1 MFTLHN
7 GDCLEY
13 MKTLQDKSV
22 SAIITDPPYG
32 VSFRENAWDDKI
44 PNWIEQALRISE
56 TVIFTTH
63 PTSLWDYPK
72 PNWVGCWY
80 REASNSHSAIGGWN
94 HWTPLVIYGK
104 PKFNVDSIKIHA
116 MAVGNQNMKI
126 DHPTPKPIKL
136 MKWLVTNASKEGE
149 TIFDPFTGSGTT
161 GVAAVQLQR
170 NFIGCE
176 LEPKYY
182 SIAEK
187 RIKEASLQQNLF
199 TPSNTACTERL
210 DSSATQSS
218 FTAEVIP
225 PAKARGAK
233 RRQ

>member
-32 VSFRENAWDDKI
+32 VSFRDNEWDNKI

-72 PNWVGCWY
+72 PSWVGCWY

-116 MAVGNQNMKI
+116 MAVGNENMKI
-126 DHPTPKPIKL
+126 DHPTPKPVKL
-136 MKWLVTNASKEGE
+136 MKWLISNASKEGE
-149 TIFDPFTGSGTT
+149 TIFDPFMGSGTT

-170 NFIGCE
+170 NFMGCE

-187 RIKEASLQQNLF
+187 RIKSAALQPALF
-199 TPSNTACTERL
+199 TPSNNRL
-210 DSSATQSS
+210 HMDAGDSPRLPSQSTPEG
-218 FTAEVIP
+218 FTPAE
-225 PAKARGAK
+225 
-233 RRQ
+233 